1 MAPPASVTGLLAQ
14 LERQLAHHQEQ
25 EKLHSEQEA
34 AHGEQRVRHA
44 AESARISETV
54 AALRSS
60 LSSALGLVDAPEQD
74 DGDLDTGRRGILT
87 RLVARIVERKLEDE
101 HFGAAGITE
110 EVNQRFP
117 DLLREPAR
125 APHVST
131 VLARMARSG
140 QIRQVRRGRPHHEA
154 LYVRGT

>member
-1 MAPPASVTGLLAQ
+1 MTPPASIERLLAQ
-14 LERQLAHHQEQ
+14 LERQLAYHREQ

-60 LSSALGLVDAPEQD
+60 LSSALGLVSASGSGDE
-74 DGDLDTGRRGILT
+74 DLDTGHRRILT
-87 RLVARIVERKLEDE
+87 RLVARVVEEKLEDE
-101 HFGAAGITE
+101 RFGGARVTE

-117 DLLREPAR
+117 DLLRKPVGVR
-125 APHVST
+125 NVSL
-131 VLARMARSG
+131 VLRRLADSG
-140 QIRQVRRGRPHHEA
+140 RIRQVRRGRPHHEA